1 MCGVDDLEAISM
13 AHFLCNEWG
22 LDTISAGV
30 SVAFVME
37 CYEKGI
43 ITKEDTGGLE
53 FKFGDKDIIVEIVPM
68 IAKREGFGD
77 VIAEGTMR
85 MAEKF
90 GKGSEHFA
98 MHVKG
103 LELPAYDSRAAKI
116 TGLAYATANRGGD
129 HITAWIEGPAFL
141 SMPFMI
147 VDDADVGDPQREI
160 PEKSVI
166 LKDFEDAFQI
176 FDAVGACKFM
186 GIVMTA
192 EDWAVLLSNLMGIE
206 YTAKDFRKTG
216 ERIYNLEKVY
226 NIREGATRADDTLPP
241 RLLKDPLP
249 EGPAKGLVVDLE
261 PMLVSYYKFRGW
273 DKEGKPTKEKLTDL
287 GLEWVIDQIY

>member
-1 MCGVDDLEAISM
+1 
-13 AHFLCNEWG
+13 
-22 LDTISAGV
+22 
-30 SVAFVME
+30 
-37 CYEKGI
+37 
-43 ITKEDTGGLE
+43 
-53 FKFGDKDIIVEIVPM
+53 
-68 IAKREGFGD
+68 
-77 VIAEGTMR
+77 
-85 MAEKF
+85 
-90 GKGSEHFA
+90 
-98 MHVKG
+98 
-103 LELPAYDSRAAKI
+103 
-116 TGLAYATANRGGD
+116 
-129 HITAWIEGPAFL
+129 
-141 SMPFMI
+141 
-147 VDDADVGDPQREI
+147 EI

-192 EDWAVLLSNLMGIE
+192 DDWAVLLSKLMGIE
-206 YTAKDFRKTG
+206 YSAADFRRTG

-261 PMLVSYYKFRGW
+261 PMLVSYYEFRGW
-273 DKEGKPTKEKLTDL
+273 DKDGKPTKEKLTEL